1 MVYAGHTMGTPYLN
15 LRGAMHLFRKIGLNG
30 IEIRCAKDGQL
41 DTTTA
46 DDEVLDLAR
55 KWQAE
60 TGVAFVCLTSYFR
73 DFYSKQREKDIANLK
88 RVVDIARA
96 LKCPLVRLYGGIDP
110 VPEGL
115 SLSAGWDR
123 TVSAFVQIADYS
135 APTGVKLCVETHG
148 GTLTFSAKDTLR
160 MVREV
165 DRPNVGVLLDYAW
178 IAWAGEE
185 RVEEVVESCAPY
197 MIHCHYKDWRFEG
210 KMGKKTACLMGEG
223 SVPWPAVFRALK
235 AAGYKGPLSDEYEK
249 YWHIEDLPEPEIGM
263 KKNME
268 YVKRFLE

>member
-1 MVYAGHTMGTPYLN
+1 MYAGHGMGTPYLN
-15 LRGAMHLFRKIGLNG
+15 LRGAMHLFKKIGLDA

-46 DDEVLDLAR
+46 DAEVLDLAR

-60 TGVAFVCLTSYFR
+60 TGIAIVCLTSYFR
-73 DFYSKQREKDIANLK
+73 DFYSKQRSQDIANLK
-88 RVVDIARA
+88 RVVEIAHS
-96 LKCPLVRLYGGIDP
+96 LKCPLVRFYGGIDP

-115 SLSAGWDR
+115 SRAAGWDK
-123 TVSAFVQIADYS
+123 TVSALVEIADYA
-135 APTGVKLCVETHG
+135 APMGVKLCIETHG

-160 MVREV
+160 MVKEAN
-165 DRPNVGVLLDYAW
+165 RPNVGVLLDYAW

-185 RVEEVVESCAPY
+185 RVEQVVESCAPY
-197 MIHCHYKDWRFEG
+197 MVHFHYKDWRFDS

-223 SVPWPAVFRALK
+223 SVPWPAVFK
-235 AAGYKGPLSDEYEK
+235 AVKAVGYKGPLTDEYEK

-263 KKNME
+263 KKNLE
-268 YVKRFLE
+268 YVKRHLE